1 MVPPTANRCHQLP
14 PGISEKRADAMPTEQ
29 WKLQLLGASFAKL
42 WPVDE
47 TPCFEDVLLTIDV
60 KDRRPDSRRA

>member
-1 MVPPTANRCHQLP
+1 MVPPTANRCDQLSL
-14 PGISEKRADAMPTEQ
+14 GISEKRAEAMRTEQ

-47 TPCFEDVLLTIDV
+47 TPCFEDLLLTIDV
-60 KDRRPDSRRA
+60 EDHRPDSRRA